1 MEKAR
6 NKPKNNSG
14 IKIDL
19 IPNNIYFDELNA
31 DNFIPTINVF
41 GCGGTGSYVLSNLA
55 RINYTLKLLGR
66 PGFHVKAIDS
76 DVVSEFNIGRSMF
89 SPVDI
94 GKLKS
99 VVLINRINRFYGFNF
114 EADIKDS
121 FDCNIGISCV
131 DTIKARE
138 KIFES
143 FFNDNTLVD
152 HKINYILI
160 DCGNSDYQSHCSYQT
175 ENNPTVLD
183 LFKQRNNGVMPID
196 DNTTPSCSMH
206 EALLRQSMN
215 INMGV
220 GLMVS
225 KYIED
230 TFDMGIKYNF
240 MELNLDTFTTNKFN
254 LLWGN

>member
-1 MEKAR
+1 MEKR
-6 NKPKNNSG
+6 GNKPEKNTG

-19 IPNNIYFDELNA
+19 IPNNIYFDELNT

-55 RINYTLKLLGR
+55 RINYTLRLLER

-94 GKLKS
+94 GKPKS

-114 EADIKDS
+114 EADIRDS

-138 KIFES
+138 KIFEC
-143 FFNDNTLVD
+143 FFQNKISVD
-152 HKINYILI
+152 HKINYLLI
-160 DCGNSDYQSHCSYQT
+160 DCGNSDYQSHCSYQIS
-175 ENNPTVLD
+175 NNPTVLD
-183 LFKQRNNGVMPID
+183 LFKYRNNGIMPID
-196 DNTTPSCSMH
+196 DNTAPSCSMQ

-230 TFDMGIKYNF
+230 TFDMGVKYNF

-254 LLWGN
+254 LLWEN